1 MYRYAAIC
9 YRIPPRCAAFG
20 LQYGS
25 AGRHGHNWKHNITVL
40 KKPGSYSGFHSAA
53 PLALHPRTIT
63 LQESN
68 MKTKTTRLAFAL
80 LTTLSALGATAALAP
95 AAQAQVVGVDVRIGT
110 PPPAPRYEVVPA
122 PRHGYAWAPGYWAWN
137 GHRHIWI
144 GGHWERV
151 RRDYARYEPAH
162 WQPGPGGWVFIP
174 GHWVR

>member
-9 YRIPPRCAAFG
+9 YRIRPRCAAFG
-20 LQYGS
+20 AAIRSG
-25 AGRHGHNWKHNITVL
+25 GRRGHNWKHNITVL

-53 PLALHPRTIT
+53 PLALHPRITT

-110 PPPAPRYEVVPA
+110 PPPRPA
-122 PRHGYAWAPGYWAWN
+122 L
-137 GHRHIWI
+137 
-144 GGHWERV
+144 
-151 RRDYARYEPAH
+151 
-162 WQPGPGGWVFIP
+162 
-174 GHWVR
+174 